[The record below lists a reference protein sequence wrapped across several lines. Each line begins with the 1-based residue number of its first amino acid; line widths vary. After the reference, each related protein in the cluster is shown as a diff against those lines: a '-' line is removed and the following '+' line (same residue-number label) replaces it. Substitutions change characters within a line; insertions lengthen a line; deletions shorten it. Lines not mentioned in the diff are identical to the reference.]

1 MQRPDERDFLQAVL
15 RDIEGLPDELGARLM
30 ELVGAPATERAEA
43 MRRLFE
49 EFGRG

>member
-15 RDIEGLPDELGARLM
+15 RDIEGLPGQLAARLM
-30 ELVGAPATERAEA
+30 ELVDAPATERAEA

-49 EFGRG
+49 ELGRG